1 MVVMLWYALELTLKK
16 RYKTL
21 LLFLSC
27 YSQYSSFS
35 NSDFFFFLLQL
46 EGNDPSLCSVVILQQ
61 QTKR

>member
-35 NSDFFFFLLQL
+35 NSDFFFLLQL